1 MIISL
6 IQVKSAWAGNY
17 DYNVWDQNGVVGKHP
32 VLDNV
37 FLACGFSGHGIQ
49 QGPAVGRAMAEL
61 ILDGHF
67 KTIDLSKFGLQRVID
82 KVKVLERNIV

>member
-1 MIISL
+1 M
-6 IQVKSAWAGNY
+6 
-17 DYNVWDQNGVVGKHP
+17 VGKHP

-49 QGPAVGRAMAEL
+49 QGPAVGRTMAEL